1 MTHEDNPGEFVN
13 PRVQT
18 GICLIP
24 CSRFLDNPSLAI
36 YYNLMFSLRY
46 LLILKVRPV
55 LWFQESF
62 VLIQNI
68 NLDESALYKVTIL
81 KRPQMPVPCCV

>member
-1 MTHEDNPGEFVN
+1 
-13 PRVQT
+13 
-18 GICLIP
+18 
-24 CSRFLDNPSLAI
+24 
-36 YYNLMFSLRY
+36 MFGLRY
-46 LLILKVRPV
+46 LLINLIWLSELHQTNLDLKVTPV